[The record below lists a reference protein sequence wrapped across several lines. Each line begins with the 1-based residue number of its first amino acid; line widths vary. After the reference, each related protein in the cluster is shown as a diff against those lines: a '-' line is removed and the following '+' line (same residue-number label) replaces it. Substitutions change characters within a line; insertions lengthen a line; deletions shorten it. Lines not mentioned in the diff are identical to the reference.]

1 MLWAGLTRVSS
12 VLKRS
17 RLLTAQRQSAVNKVP
32 RYRTH
37 QLEYPNGAMTEEL
50 TKRFIQAHAQT
61 ENIFKKDLES
71 TRLFKEKLEKE
82 KYITALDGILIA
94 TDDIAFG
101 IDEGGEFTYQDF
113 LYKDERFALH
123 ELMRAIQEKTPS
135 NSRRRKKFLTNLP
148 RPILRAIYFPSPV
161 LSAKPTEKNHSVSL
175 GETSLRSWPRT
186 KNNFTSAISNR
197 RAPPLIKS
205 CRINPA
211 AGATPLCGVSFR
223 RTFQEQIPAQSAICT
238 ARQRALPILRPA
250 AYRRE
255 PPRASR
261 AAHCSN
267 QRPGKEPLPSREQP
281 CGD

>member
-101 IDEGGEFTYQDF
+101 IDEEGEFTYQDF

-123 ELMRAIQEKTPS
+123 ELMRAIQEKNPEQFAS
-135 NSRRRKKFLTNLP
+135 EEE
-148 RPILRAIYFPSPV
+148 V
-161 LSAKPTEKNHSVSL
+161 L
-175 GETSLRSWPRT
+175 GEFAKAYFAGNLLPIAR
-186 KNNFTSAISNR
+186 
-197 RAPPLIKS
+197 LIGKTY
-205 CRINPA
+205 
-211 AGATPLCGVSFR
+211 GEKSFR
-223 RTFQEQIPAQSAICT
+223 IVGRDLVAFM
-238 ARQRALPILRPA
+238 
-250 AYRRE
+250 
-255 PPRASR
+255 
-261 AAHCSN
+261 AAH
-267 QRPGKEPLPSREQP
+267 KK
-281 CGD
+281 